1 MYYCLFIY
9 VLLLLLLLVLYC
21 YASARWR
28 RWRLRPV
35 PFTTGARDPS
45 RCGSRV
51 FGLDHDRGACGRSQH
66 THTLALTHTLSHTH
80 ILALTHTHRHTFS
93 HWHTH
98 THAHTNTLTCVQT
111 RARSWESVRQPPVA
125 RRSVFVGHTPTT
137 PLERYG
143 RSIKWAY
150 IMLCILL
157 CRGYITIRF
166 TDMSPA
172 LGTTGI

>member
-1 MYYCLFIY
+1 LYYCLFIY

-66 THTLALTHTLSHTH
+66 THTHTLALTHTQRHTGTN
-80 ILALTHTHRHTFS
+80 THTHRHTFS

-98 THAHTNTLTCVQT
+98 THTLTHWHVCK
-111 RARSWESVRQPPVA
+111 RAR
-125 RRSVFVGHTPTT
+125 GHEKVSGNHRLPAAVCLWDTH
-137 PLERYG
+137 PLHRY
-143 RSIKWAY
+143 R
-150 IMLCILL
+150 
-157 CRGYITIRF
+157 
-166 TDMSPA
+166 DMDA
-172 LGTTGI
+172 V